1 MCGSRV
7 DGDINVTSSAKY
19 VLVGDAGD
27 DGTPACAGNT
37 LKGTT
42 TIFASQGQAEVSGN
56 TITDDLII
64 DESSGT
70 GPDEESTQTEIEA
83 NKIGGSLFCLG
94 NTPPP
99 TNDGQP
105 NTITGQGFDQ
115 CAGF

>member
-1 MCGSRV
+1 MLALFVTVPIILVG
-7 DGDINVTSSAKY
+7 GVTSA
-19 VLVGDAGD
+19 
-27 DGTPACAGNT
+27 
-37 LKGTT
+37 
-42 TIFASQGQAEVSGN
+42 SGN

-70 GPDEESTQTEIEA
+70 GPDEESTQTEVEA